1 MFKRKIKDLYF
12 VLGFHATPRPGE
24 LIPFQPLIV
33 GIYKNK
39 KNAEKRQQELEK
51 TGMYFRLM
59 VVSIKS
65 DL

>member
-24 LIPFQPLIV
+24 LISYQPLIV

-39 KNAEKRQQELEK
+39 KNAEESQQELEK
-51 TGMYFRLM
+51 TGIYFRLM
-59 VVSIKS
+59 VISIKS